1 MKRYSTYLSIREIQ
15 KSKEKYPYSVRMSM
29 IKNVGEDVES
39 TVPLYGVGGNEISTA
54 TLEVKME
61 IFLKTK
67 SI

>member
-1 MKRYSTYLSIREIQ
+1 MSI
-15 KSKEKYPYSVRMSM
+15 

-67 SI
+67 SM